1 MWPRLSGIGAA
12 SVVSGYT
19 IVLYYNVVIAWAIYY
34 FFAALV
40 NSTVPWSEENY
51 DTDNNAY
58 TNEAGVETYYYNCQG
73 YHIAEEYFLQKVG
86 KSLNEDCSEWTDE
99 TPAAF
104 NMPVYLC
111 VLFVWI
117 CIYFTIWKG
126 TDSTGY
132 IVWITVP
139 FPALLVLVLLIKGMN
154 MEGW

>member
-1 MWPRLSGIGAA
+1 M
-12 SVVSGYT
+12 
-19 IVLYYNVVIAWAIYY
+19 
-34 FFAALV
+34 
-40 NSTVPWSEENY
+40 
-51 DTDNNAY
+51 
-58 TNEAGVETYYYNCQG
+58 
-73 YHIAEEYFLQKVG
+73 
-86 KSLNEDCSEWTDE
+86 SLNEDCTEWSDD

-104 NMPVYLC
+104 NWPVYLS
-111 VLFVWI
+111 VLFVWL